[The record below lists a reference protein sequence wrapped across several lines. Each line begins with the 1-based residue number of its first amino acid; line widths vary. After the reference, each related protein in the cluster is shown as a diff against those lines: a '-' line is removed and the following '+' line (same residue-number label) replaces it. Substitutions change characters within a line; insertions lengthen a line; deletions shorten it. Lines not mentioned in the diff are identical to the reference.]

1 MTWITYI
8 LEPKNCIILVTN
20 SIFLPNLIKACRIT
34 LQLKRWCKK
43 RVRRT
48 CTKIVPNSLLSETSL
63 PKANF
68 SNLLPRFINTQDHS
82 FQLWWLTIQNMVI
95 PCLPLP
101 KIILKFQLQNIPKL
115 ISQLTQKNPNIS
127 SEPLELHRRCELSGC
142 VTEKMLRICKL
153 QSKWNAL
160 SCHLMKIF

>member
-1 MTWITYI
+1 MTRITYI

-34 LQLKRWCKK
+34 HQLKLWCKK

-48 CTKIVPNSLLSETSL
+48 CTKIVPNSFLSEISL
-63 PKANF
+63 SEADF
-68 SNLLPRFINTQDHS
+68 SNLLPRFVNTQDHS
-82 FQLWWLTIQNMVI
+82 FQLWSLTIQNIVI

-115 ISQLTQKNPNIS
+115 ISQLRQKKPEYFVWTTRTSPALWIV
-127 SEPLELHRRCELSGC
+127 R
-142 VTEKMLRICKL
+142 LRNRKDVMHL
-153 QSKWNAL
+153 QIAK
-160 SCHLMKIF
+160 

>member
-1 MTWITYI
+1 MTRITYI

-34 LQLKRWCKK
+34 HQLKLWCKK

-48 CTKIVPNSLLSETSL
+48 CTKIVPNSFLSEISL
-63 PKANF
+63 SEADF
-68 SNLLPRFINTQDHS
+68 SNLLPRFVNTQDHS
-82 FQLWWLTIQNMVI
+82 FQLWSLTIQNIVI

-115 ISQLTQKNPNIS
+115 ISQLRQTNPEYFVWTTRTS
-127 SEPLELHRRCELSGC
+127 PPLWIGRLRNRKD
-142 VTEKMLRICKL
+142 VTYL
-153 QSKWNAL
+153 QIAK
-160 SCHLMKIF
+160 

>member
-1 MTWITYI
+1 MTRITYI

-34 LQLKRWCKK
+34 HQLKLWCKK

-48 CTKIVPNSLLSETSL
+48 CTKIVPNSFLSEISL
-63 PKANF
+63 SEADF
-68 SNLLPRFINTQDHS
+68 SNLLPRFVNTQDHS
-82 FQLWWLTIQNMVI
+82 FQLWSLTIQNIVI

-115 ISQLTQKNPNIS
+115 ISQLRQTNPNIS

-142 VTEKMLRICKL
+142 VTEKMLCISKL
-153 QSKWNAL
+153 QSKWNEL
-160 SCHLMKIF
+160 SCHLMKIL